1 MSVLDKFPELS
12 SFGTLLNFAQAL
24 EQTVESFALEAAQR
38 EDCVSFKEKLEAT
51 AKRHQKRNKKLGRL
65 RQEQLNEVVLQPL
78 EGMNRADYLPKEG
91 LPPEGN
97 TKETIE
103 VITQAEEVISRF
115 YLDAASIAENVL
127 GGLPRTFKKQAEQSL
142 EIAAE
147 LKKDPNLPYEPSCNK

>member
-24 EQTVESFALEAAQR
+24 EQTAVIFALEASKR
-38 EDCVSFKEKLEAT
+38 EDCASYREELESCASRHK
-51 AKRHQKRNKKLGRL
+51 KRDKKLQRM

-78 EGMNRADYLPKEG
+78 EGMRRIDYLPADG

-97 TKETIE
+97 TQETIE
-103 VITQAEEVISRF
+103 TVAGAEEIIARF
-115 YLDAASIAENVL
+115 YLDAANIAENVL
-127 GGLPRTFKKQAEQSL
+127 GGLPKTFKKLATQSL

-147 LKKDPNLPYEPSCNK
+147 LKREKVS